1 METPSSKIPNI
12 NTNKK
17 QIIVVGAGAA
27 GLYAASLLI
36 EQGHE
41 VTLLEASNRTGGR
54 VWTKTNRFPYKLEM
68 GAEFVHGKGTLFHK
82 MAKKADKLHKEGNSS
97 FLWRDELFSNRKIK
111 KLQDAKQY
119 FADYEEF
126 YEGHHHYEGE
136 DISLSSFLEQHDI
149 TPTRQPDAYRW
160 YEAFAGAL
168 GTNLENLGMK
178 ALAVEAYRWE
188 AGEQNYRMCVG
199 FESLLEEWK
208 EKTKP
213 FLQLEKPVIMVRSFA
228 EGVEIITKDFQNY
241 RADAVLIT
249 VPLTQ
254 LKQNK
259 IIFLPELSPKKQEAI
274 DKIGMDNFAIKFF
287 LNFSENFW
295 SKKYN
300 DGEETEYL
308 VGMKAANE
316 YWETVPYIKNPSTF
330 GLTAFIMGDKAKY
343 YTENGF
349 SKGQILEKLI
359 DELDKHFDGNASA
372 TILDF
377 EYLDWAKVEY
387 IEGAYSYASVGSH
400 KLRKQLARPI
410 EDKIFF
416 AGEATHYNGHFAT
429 VHGALETAERAVEEI
444 METIKKV

>member
-82 MAKKADKLHKEGNSS
+82 MAKEADKLHKEGNSS
-97 FLWRDELFSNRKIK
+97 FLWRDELFSNKKIK

-119 FADYEEF
+119 FTDYEEF
-126 YEGHHHYEGE
+126 YEGHHNYKGE
-136 DISLSSFLEQHDI
+136 DIPLSKFLEQHDI

-168 GTNLENLGMK
+168 GTNLESLGMK
-178 ALAVEAYRWE
+178 ALAVESYRWE

-308 VGMKAANE
+308 VGMEAANE

-330 GLTAFIMGDKAKY
+330 GLTAFIMGDKAKN

>member
-1 METPSSKIPNI
+1 MQNPSSKIPNI

-41 VTLLEASNRTGGR
+41 VILLEASNRTGGR

-82 MAKKADKLHKEGNSS
+82 MAKNADKLHKEGNSS
-97 FLWRDELFSNRKIK
+97 FLWRDELFSRK
-111 KLQDAKQY
+111 KLKKLEDAKQY

-136 DISLSSFLEQHDI
+136 DISITNFLEQHDI

-168 GTNLENLGMK
+168 GTNLDNLGMK
-178 ALAVEAYRWE
+178 SLAIEEYKWE
-188 AGEQNYRMCVG
+188 AGEQNYRMCVP
-199 FESLLEEWK
+199 FENLLEEWK
-208 EKTKP
+208 ENTKP

-259 IIFLPELSPKKQEAI
+259 ITFLPELPPKKQEAI

-295 SKKYN
+295 QKKYN

-330 GLTAFIMGDKAKY
+330 GLTAFIMGDKAKN

-349 SKGQILEKLI
+349 SKGQILELLI
-359 DELDKHFDGNASA
+359 DELDSHFNGNASA

-387 IEGAYSYASVGSH
+387 IEGSYSYASPNSH
-400 KLRKQLARPI
+400 KLRKHLARPI

-444 METIKKV
+444 METMKSI

>member
-1 METPSSKIPNI
+1 MENSSSKI
-12 NTNKK
+12 TNKK

-36 EQGHE
+36 EKGYE
-41 VTLLEASNRTGGR
+41 VILLEASNRTGGR
-54 VWTKTNRFPYKLEM
+54 VWTKTERFPYKLEM
-68 GAEFVHGKGTLFHK
+68 GAEFIHGKGTLWHK
-82 MAKKADKLHKEGNSS
+82 KAKEADKLHKEGDSS
-97 FLWRDELFSNRKIK
+97 FLWRDELFPQKKIK

-126 YEGHHHYEGE
+126 YDGHHHYEGE

-160 YEAFAGAL
+160 YEAFAGAM
-168 GTNLENLGMK
+168 GTSVDNIGMK

-208 EKTKP
+208 QQTKSV
-213 FLQLEKPVIMVRSFA
+213 LQLEKPVVMVRSFA
-228 EGVEIITKDFQNY
+228 EGVEIISKDFQNY
-241 RADAVLIT
+241 RADAALIT

-259 IIFLPELSPKKQEAI
+259 ITFLPELPPKKQEAI
-274 DKIGMDNFAIKFF
+274 EKIGIDNYAIKFF

-295 SKKYN
+295 AKDYN
-300 DGEETEYL
+300 DGTKTEYL
-308 VGMKAANE
+308 VGMEAANE
-316 YWETVPYIKNPSTF
+316 YWETVPYIKNASTF
-330 GLTAFIMGDKAKY
+330 GLTAFIMGNKAKF
-343 YTENGF
+343 YTENNF

-359 DELDKHFDGNASA
+359 DELDKHFNGNASA

-377 EYLDWAKVEY
+377 DYLDWSKVEY
-387 IEGAYSYASVGSH
+387 IGCAYSYPSVGSH
-400 KLRKQLARPI
+400 KLRKHLARPV

-444 METIKKV
+444 METMKVG

>member
-1 METPSSKIPNI
+1 METPSSKTPNK
-12 NTNKK
+12 NSSKK

-36 EQGHE
+36 EQGYE
-41 VTLLEASNRTGGR
+41 VILLEASDRTGGR
-54 VWTKTNRFPYKLEM
+54 VWTKTDRFSYKLEM
-68 GAEFVHGKGTLFHK
+68 GAEFIHGKGTLFHK
-82 MAKKADKLHKEGNSS
+82 MAKKVDKLHREGDSS
-97 FLWRDELFSNRKIK
+97 FLWRDELFSNKKIK

-119 FADYEEF
+119 FIDYEEF
-126 YEGHHHYEGE
+126 YEGHHLYEGD

-188 AGEQNYRMCVG
+188 AGEQNYRMCTPL
-199 FESLLEEWK
+199 ESLLEEWK

-213 FLQLEKPVIMVRSFA
+213 FLQLEKPVIMIRAFA

-241 RADAVLIT
+241 RADAVLVT

-274 DKIGMDNFAIKFF
+274 DKIGMDNYAIKFF

-308 VGMKAANE
+308 VGMEAASE

-330 GLTAFIMGDKAKY
+330 GLTAFIMGDKAKN

-377 EYLDWAKVEY
+377 EYLDWSKVEY
-387 IEGAYSYASVGSH
+387 IEGSYSYPSVGSH

>member
-36 EQGHE
+36 EQGYE

-54 VWTKTNRFPYKLEM
+54 VWTKTERFPYKLEM
-68 GAEFVHGKGTLFHK
+68 GAEFVHGKHTLWYK
-82 MAKKADKLHKEGNSS
+82 KAKEADKLHKEGDSS
-97 FLWRDELFSNRKIK
+97 FLWRDELFSQKKIQ

-136 DISLSSFLEQHDI
+136 DISLSTFLEQHDI

-178 ALAVEAYRWE
+178 SLAVEAYRWE
-188 AGEQNYRMCVG
+188 AGEQNYRMCLG

-308 VGMKAANE
+308 VGMEAANE

-330 GLTAFIMGDKAKY
+330 GLTAFIMGDKAKN

-349 SKGQILEKLI
+349 SKGQILERLI
-359 DELDKHFDGNASA
+359 DELDKYFDGNASA

-377 EYLDWAKVEY
+377 EYLDWSKVEY
-387 IEGAYSYASVGSH
+387 IEGAYSYASIGSH

-444 METIKKV
+444 MGIFKV